1 MSKKLNV
8 IVLCGGFGTR
18 IKSSIGNLP
27 KILAPINGIPFIN
40 YFLKWLDP
48 ILSMKDVQLT
58 FSGFYNFKPILNY
71 IEKYKI
77 NCNFAIDSQPYGT
90 FGASCKATL
99 EYPADNYLIL
109 NGDTIFFADLVSI
122 YKLFLEKTELPF
134 LILKKIDKNNRYGGY
149 ELDQGKFIF
158 TNNDAGNISLGAYF
172 ISNAELFRRWR
183 LSTKSD
189 LTYQNINEFKEFPL
203 MNDKDCLGLEPINGV
218 CLEPNVPFIDIG
230 IKEAFLRA
238 QKEIPSILKGYNEPN
253 HRCI

>member
-48 ILSMKDVQLT
+48 ILSIKDVQLT
-58 FSGFYNFKPILNY
+58 FSAFYNFKPILNY
-71 IEKYKI
+71 LEKYQI

-90 FGASCKATL
+90 FGASCKAAL
-99 EYPADNYLIL
+99 DYPADNYLIL
-109 NGDTIFFADLVSI
+109 NGDTIFLADLVSV
-122 YKLFLEKTELPF
+122 YKLFLENTELPF

-149 ELDQGKFIF
+149 DLDQGKFIF
-158 TNNDAGNISLGAYF
+158 SNNDAGNISLGAYF
-172 ISNAELFRRWR
+172 ISNSELFRRWR
-183 LSTKSD
+183 LSTKSE
-189 LTYQNINEFKEFPL
+189 LTYQNIKEFKEFPL
-203 MNDKDCLGLEPINGV
+203 MNDQDCLGLEPINGES
-218 CLEPNVPFIDIG
+218 LDNNVPFVDIG

-238 QKEIPSILKGYNEPN
+238 QKEIPSIINSYNKYKQKM
-253 HRCI
+253 